1 MEGEP
6 DGMCRRKGAG
16 KMIETTS
23 LSEGVAMSVDV
34 TEARETPPP
43 PGRRFAE
50 ALAAGVEVLAQ
61 GAGEALASALP
72 GGGIV
77 AAAARELSPMGSGG
91 SSVASGERAEGPGG
105 LDASAGSE
113 GSTVDA
119 YWKLQQQS
127 QDFNLQFL
135 QLQEG
140 LSQENRR
147 FSTLS
152 NVLKARHDTSKT
164 VIQNI
169 R

>member
-1 MEGEP
+1 
-6 DGMCRRKGAG
+6 
-16 KMIETTS
+16 
-23 LSEGVAMSVDV
+23 
-34 TEARETPPP
+34 
-43 PGRRFAE
+43 
-50 ALAAGVEVLAQ
+50 
-61 GAGEALASALP
+61 
-72 GGGIV
+72 
-77 AAAARELSPMGSGG
+77 
-91 SSVASGERAEGPGG
+91 
-105 LDASAGSE
+105 
-113 GSTVDA
+113 VDA

>member
-1 MEGEP
+1 
-6 DGMCRRKGAG
+6 
-16 KMIETTS
+16 MIETMS
-23 LSEGVAMSVDV
+23 LSDRVAMSVDV

-50 ALAAGVEVLAQ
+50 ALATGVETLAES
-61 GAGEALASALP
+61 AGEVVAAALP

-77 AAAARELSPMGSGG
+77 AAAARELSPGTAADGAG
-91 SSVASGERAEGPGG
+91 LGTGARPEGPGG
-105 LDASAGSE
+105 GTGTE
-113 GSTVDA
+113 GVEGGGIDD

-147 FSTLS
+147 FTAVS
-152 NVLKARHDTSKT
+152 NVLKARHDTVKN

>member
-1 MEGEP
+1 
-6 DGMCRRKGAG
+6 
-16 KMIETTS
+16 MIETMS
-23 LSEGVAMSVDV
+23 LPGRVSMSVDV
-34 TEARETPPP
+34 TEPRETPPP
-43 PGRRFAE
+43 PERRFAE
-50 ALAAGVEVLAQ
+50 ALAAGVETLASS
-61 GAGEALASALP
+61 AGELVASALP

-77 AAAARELSPMGSGG
+77 AAAAREMSPGESLGATGLGS
-91 SSVASGERAEGPGG
+91 AERPEGPGG
-105 LDASAGSE
+105 ESGSGAGE
-113 GSTVDA
+113 GGGIDD

-147 FSTLS
+147 FTTVS
-152 NVLKARHDTSKT
+152 NVLKARHETVKN